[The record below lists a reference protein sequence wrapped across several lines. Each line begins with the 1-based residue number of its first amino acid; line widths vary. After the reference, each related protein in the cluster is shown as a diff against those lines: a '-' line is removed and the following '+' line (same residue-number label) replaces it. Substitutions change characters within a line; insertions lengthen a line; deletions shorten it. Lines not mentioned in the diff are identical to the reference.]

1 MIKNIILLAVI
12 FVLVDAGFLYLMS
25 NNFQNMVKKIQGT
38 PLKMELLPTIACYII
53 LVSSLYY
60 FVINK
65 NASYLDAFL
74 LGFFIYGVYETTN
87 MAIFKDWSYKNEFM
101 SLSFLKLPIILQY
114 IFYSAMIVYLARIT
128 SIQLNNSIILFFL
141 DTSVIKAVKF

>member
-65 NASYLDAFL
+65 KGSYLDAFL

-87 MAIFKDWSYKNEFM
+87 MAIFKDWSPKVGLIDLTWGGFLFLITTYLYKN
-101 SLSFLKLPIILQY
+101 SVKY
-114 IFYSAMIVYLARIT
+114 I
-128 SIQLNNSIILFFL
+128 
-141 DTSVIKAVKF
+141 

>member
-12 FVLVDAGFLYLMS
+12 IVLVDAGFLYLMS
-25 NNFQNMVKKIQGT
+25 NNFQSMVKKIQGT

-65 NASYLDAFL
+65 KGSYLDAFL

-87 MAIFKDWSYKNEFM
+87 MAIFKDWSYKVGLID
-101 SLSFLKLPIILQY
+101 LSWGGFLFLITTYLYKNSVKY
-114 IFYSAMIVYLARIT
+114 I
-128 SIQLNNSIILFFL
+128 
-141 DTSVIKAVKF
+141 

>member
-12 FVLVDAGFLYLMS
+12 FVLVDAGFLFLMS
-25 NNFQNMVKKIQGT
+25 NNFQTMVKKIQGT
-38 PLKMELLPTIACYII
+38 PLNMELLPTVACYII

-65 NASYLDAFL
+65 KGSYLDAFL

-87 MAIFKDWSYKNEFM
+87 MAIFKDWSPKVGLIDLTWGGFLFLITTYLYKN
-101 SLSFLKLPIILQY
+101 SVKY
-114 IFYSAMIVYLARIT
+114 I
-128 SIQLNNSIILFFL
+128 
-141 DTSVIKAVKF
+141 

>member
-25 NNFQNMVKKIQGT
+25 NNFQTMVKKIQGT

-65 NASYLDAFL
+65 KGTYLDAFL

-87 MAIFKDWSYKNEFM
+87 MAIFKDWSYKVG
-101 SLSFLKLPIILQY
+101 LIDLTWGGFLFLITTYLYKNSVKY
-114 IFYSAMIVYLARIT
+114 I
-128 SIQLNNSIILFFL
+128 
-141 DTSVIKAVKF
+141 

>member
-25 NNFQNMVKKIQGT
+25 NNFQSMVKKIQGT

-65 NASYLDAFL
+65 KGSYLDAFL

-87 MAIFKDWSYKNEFM
+87 MAIFKDWSYKVGLID
-101 SLSFLKLPIILQY
+101 LSWGGFLFLITTYLYKNSVNY
-114 IFYSAMIVYLARIT
+114 I
-128 SIQLNNSIILFFL
+128 
-141 DTSVIKAVKF
+141 